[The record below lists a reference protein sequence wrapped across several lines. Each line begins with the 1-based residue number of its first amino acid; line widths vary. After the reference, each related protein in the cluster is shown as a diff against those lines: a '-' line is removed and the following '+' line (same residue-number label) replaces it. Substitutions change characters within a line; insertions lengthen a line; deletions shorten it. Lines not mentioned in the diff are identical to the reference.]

1 MRGASVCGA
10 LTSPMFCSSC
20 VDMLFSASA
29 TVTSSIDTSEVGGAR
44 RDMRGANGRFQEVQ
58 IWTRRDVEHARVVGL
73 TAYVLRPAVA
83 VWTDV
88 VVGVQV
94 VSAVGREM
102 ERGASANAR
111 GCQDVRG
118 EMCERVCSGRDD
130 AAAAVCGGRSVVD
143 RCVRST
149 LGEVPK
155 GSTVSEWAGQG
166 ATRGD

>member
-1 MRGASVCGA
+1 MCGA
-10 LTSPMFCSSC
+10 LTSPIFCSAC

-29 TVTSSIDTSEVGGAR
+29 TVTSRIATSAVARAR

-102 ERGASANAR
+102 EWGASANAR
-111 GCQDVRG
+111 GYQDVWG
-118 EMCERVCSGRDD
+118 EMCEFVQWTG
-130 AAAAVCGGRSVVD
+130 
-143 RCVRST
+143 
-149 LGEVPK
+149 
-155 GSTVSEWAGQG
+155 
-166 ATRGD
+166 